1 MTLTTIWPTDFK
13 VSRAEAFACSGGWF
27 ASHIKQPGHRQQER
41 QQMGLPFVF
50 CTFAPS
56 VHETFLL
63 ILPGMSSAG
72 RPQKEFADGDRRR
85 S

>member
-1 MTLTTIWPTDFK
+1 MTLTTIWPMDFRVFK
-13 VSRAEAFACSGGWF
+13 AEGFACSEGWF
-27 ASHIKQPGHRQQER
+27 ASQIKQPGHRQRER

-56 VHETFLL
+56 VSETFRL
-63 ILPGMSSAG
+63 ISPGMCSAG